1 MTESIPIVLV
11 PGLIESPRFYQTQM
25 PALWQFGPVMVAD
38 HTRDDSI
45 AAIARRILATA
56 PPRFALAGHSMGG
69 YIAFEIMRQAPDR
82 IVKLA
87 LLDTSARP
95 DAPEQTEKRRHQISL
110 AKGGRF
116 AEVPDLLFPALVHP
130 SRKEDA
136 SLRQIVRQMA
146 DDNGPEAFVRQQTA
160 IIDRADSRPKLAAIR
175 CPTLVVVGDSD
186 AVTPPDRAAEIA
198 SGIAGARLVTIATC
212 GHLCAIEQREAV
224 TTAMIDWMQGKGA
237 AS

>member
-1 MTESIPIVLV
+1 MADTVPIVLV
-11 PGLIESPRFYQTQM
+11 PGLIESPRFFQTQM
-25 PALWQFGPVMVAD
+25 PALWRFGPVTVAE
-38 HTRDDSI
+38 HTRDDSV
-45 AAIARRILATA
+45 AAIARRILAAA

-69 YIAFEIMRQAPDR
+69 YIAFEIIRQAADR
-82 IVKLA
+82 VVKLA

-95 DAPEQTEKRRHQISL
+95 DAPEQTEKRVSQIAL

-116 AEVPDLLFPALVHP
+116 AEIPDLLFAAFVHP
-130 SRKEDA
+130 SRKEDG

-146 DDNGPEAFVRQQTA
+146 DDNGPEAFVRQQSA
-160 IIDRADSRPKLAAIR
+160 IMGRPDSRPTLAAIR

-224 TTAMIDWMQGKGA
+224 TTAMVEWMQA
-237 AS
+237 